1 MKRILV
7 LVLVMFLFLSL
18 VGTVCAFDVYETP
31 PLFYLVAGS
40 FQNAD
45 YAHNQQ
51 EKLLDAGY
59 SSELL
64 GYPIEGKLYWRVV
77 VAQDPSKKNLEEKKA
92 QLEKDG
98 FEVFIAYDSADEPER
113 PVYNPD
119 PYPVPPPQMDIVKLI
134 NQRFETLEQFMI
146 WLYDALQNY

>member
-1 MKRILV
+1 MKKV
-7 LVLVMFLFLSL
+7 LVLVMFLILSL
-18 VGTVCAFDVYETP
+18 AGTVCAFDVYETP

-45 YAHNQQ
+45 YAHTQQ

-64 GYPIEGKLYWRVV
+64 GYPIDGVLYWRVV
-77 VAQDPSKKNLEEKKA
+77 VAQDPSKKNLEEKKS

-113 PVYNPD
+113 PVSNPD
-119 PYPVPPPQMDIVKLI
+119 PYPAPLPEDEIVNLI
-134 NQRFETLEQFMI
+134 QKRFRTMEQFII
-146 WLYDALQNY
+146 WLYDALQKY